1 MNWFLIA
8 LASPLLW
15 SFCNHI
21 DKILLDKYYQ
31 NVRAGSLMFMT
42 SLMSLL
48 MAAGIFVV
56 KPSLVRIPTHDA
68 LLILAAGVIYFLAI
82 FPYLY
87 ALSRDEA
94 SRVIPLFQVQPF
106 FSFLLGYIFLHEH
119 LSAHQMIAGL
129 IIVAGSILI
138 SLDMDDSFRIK
149 KSVLILMMLSTLFF
163 ATEALIFKFVGLRV
177 GFWSAAFYQDAGCF
191 IAGLVLFSVAPSF
204 RNGFLSVLRRS
215 SKPVLISSFLNESF
229 NVIAR
234 MIFNYATLLAP
245 LALVTLVSGTQPLF
259 VLIIGIVL
267 TMFWPRLSQES
278 LLRRHL
284 AQKIAAIII
293 TFGGTYLLL
302 K

>member
-15 SFCNHI
+15 SVCNHI
-21 DKILLDKYYQ
+21 DKILLDKYYR

-48 MAAGIFVV
+48 MATGIFLV
-56 KPSLVRIPTHDA
+56 KQSLVHIPLHSA
-68 LLILAAGVIYFLAI
+68 LLILSAGVVYFLAL

-119 LSAHQMIAGL
+119 LSPHQIVAGL
-129 IIVAGSILI
+129 IIMGGSILI
-138 SLDMDDSFRIK
+138 SLDTDNGFRVK
-149 KSVLILMMLSTLFF
+149 KTVLFLMMLSTGLF
-163 ATEALIFKFVGLRV
+163 ATEALLFKFVGLTV
-177 GFWSAAFYQDAGCF
+177 GFWSAALYQDIGCF
-191 IAGLVLFSVAPSF
+191 IAGVALFASAPSF
-204 RNGFLSVLRRS
+204 RNGFISVLRS
-215 SKPVLISSFLNESF
+215 SSAPVLVSSFLNESF

-259 VLIIGIVL
+259 VLVFGIIL
-267 TMFWPRLSQES
+267 TIFWPKLSQES
-278 LLRRHL
+278 LLRHHL
-284 AQKIAAIII
+284 AQKVIAILI
-293 TFGGTYLLL
+293 TFAGTYMLLQ
-302 K
+302 